1 MSDNNSLL
9 DATVAPDIETIDFA
23 MDKSTTIRDFL
34 RMSGLQEILD
44 LDGVTEIA
52 INEPFIVWFDRGNH
66 WESKSLPQLDFKC
79 CMDIAKSLSVFAGLT
94 MPLGEENP
102 VASVILPDGERGQ
115 VAVFPA
121 TKTGIVSM
129 TFRKPS
135 RSRFTLEDYQNTGRF
150 DNYREMQLKSLELTD
165 TQKKLLELKS
175 AGRIVEFF
183 KLAVTGCMNIII
195 VGGTGSG
202 KTTVMKAM
210 VDCYPRE
217 SRLFTVEDV
226 EELNLPYHPNHLNLF
241 YKEGGLTPKKII
253 ESCMRMKPDHVLLAE
268 LRGDEAWTYLEMLN
282 TGHQGSITTIHAN
295 DCRSAPARLAGLVKQ
310 SEVGQALDM
319 KHVLKTINTSIDVFA
334 FYKHTELKEI
344 YFDPILKNKLLSEV

>member
-1 MSDNNSLL
+1 MNDNDLPL
-9 DATVAPDIETIDFA
+9 DDTIAPLVEIIDFA

-34 RMSGLQEILD
+34 KMSGLQEILD
-44 LDGVTEIA
+44 LEGLTELA
-52 INEPFIVWFDRGNH
+52 INEPYTVWFDRGND
-66 WESKSLPQLDFKC
+66 WESKKLPLLDYKL
-79 CMDIAKSLSVFAGLT
+79 CMDVAKTLAVFAGLT
-94 MPLGEENP
+94 IPLGEGNP

-115 VAVFPA
+115 VAVPPA

-135 RSRFTLEDYQNTGRF
+135 TSRFTLEDYEKTGRF
-150 DNYREMQLKSLELTD
+150 DKYQEMQLKSLELTS
-165 TQKKLLELKS
+165 TQQTLIELKES
-175 AGRIVEFF
+175 GRITEFF
-183 KLAVTGCMNIII
+183 KLAVTGYMNILL

-210 VDCYPRE
+210 VDCYPKE
-217 SRLFTVEDV
+217 SRLFTIEDV
-226 EELNLPYHPNHLNLF
+226 HELNLPNHPNHLNLF
-241 YKEGGLTPKKII
+241 YKQGGLTPKQII

-310 SEVGQALDM
+310 SEVGQTLEMD
-319 KHVLKTINTSIDVFA
+319 HILKTIKTSIDVIA
-334 FYKHTELKEI
+334 FFDKTQLTEL
-344 YFDPILKNKLLSEV
+344 YFNPVLKNKLLSEV